1 MRFPALCLLLL
12 FPAVP
17 LAADEEP
24 FFYEGRMR
32 IPVALATADG
42 NRLPAARYRLEVK
55 GEAPARRLIFSLNGT
70 VKAMVRE
77 AAGQDPAL
85 DSAEVPLVGTH
96 LLRSTAVK
104 LAPAKERQ
112 FSQTGMARYQEEKH
126 LWDGTMRVYLS
137 PKDGAVY
144 FIFQERRKKRHWS
157 RSNFRL
163 QRTPSP

>member
-1 MRFPALCLLLL
+1 MRFLPLTLLLL
-12 FPAVP
+12 FPAVL
-17 LAADEEP
+17 LAADQESP
-24 FFYEGRMR
+24 FYKGRMR
-32 IPVALATADG
+32 IPVALATVEG
-42 NRLPAARYRLEVK
+42 IRLPAARYHLEVK

-70 VKAMVRE
+70 VKAEVRE
-77 AAGQDPAL
+77 SAGQAL
-85 DSAEVPLVGTH
+85 DAAEVPLVGTH

-112 FSQTGMARYQEEKH
+112 HSRTGLARYQEEKH

-137 PKDGAVY
+137 PKDGVVY
-144 FIFQERRKKRHWS
+144 FVFQERRKKRHWS

>member
-1 MRFPALCLLLL
+1 MRFTALFSLLL
-12 FPAVP
+12 FPA
-17 LAADEEP
+17 LLSAADEEP
-24 FFYEGRMR
+24 RYYEGRMR
-32 IPVALATADG
+32 IPVTLATADG
-42 NRLPAARYRLEVK
+42 TRLPAAGYRLEVK
-55 GEAPARRLIFSLNGT
+55 GDAPARTLVFSLNGT
-70 VKAMVRE
+70 VKAEVRE
-77 AAGQDPAL
+77 SAGQDPAL

-137 PKDGAVY
+137 PKDGVVY
-144 FIFQERRKKRHWS
+144 FIFQERRKKRHWR

>member
-1 MRFPALCLLLL
+1 MRFSLLISLLL
-12 FPAVP
+12 FPAA
-17 LAADEEP
+17 LFAADEEP
-24 FFYEGRMR
+24 PYYTGRMR
-32 IPVALATADG
+32 IPEALATADG
-42 NRLPAARYRLEVK
+42 IRLPAARYHLEVK

-70 VKAMVRE
+70 VKAVVSE
-77 AAGQDPAL
+77 SAGQDPAL

-112 FSQTGMARYQEEKH
+112 HSQTGLARYQEEKH
-126 LWDGTMRVYLS
+126 LWDGTMRVFLS
-137 PKDGAVY
+137 PKDAVVY
-144 FIFQERRKKRHWS
+144 FVFQERRKKRHWS

>member
-1 MRFPALCLLLL
+1 MRFSSAFLLLL
-12 FPAVP
+12 FPAVV
-17 LAADEEP
+17 LAAGEEAP
-24 FFYEGRMR
+24 FYKGRMR
-32 IPVALATADG
+32 IPVALATAEG
-42 NRLPAARYRLEVK
+42 IRLPAGRYHLEVK
-55 GEAPARRLIFSLNGT
+55 GEAPARTLIFSLNGT
-70 VKAMVRE
+70 SKAVVSE
-77 AAGQDPAL
+77 SAGQDPAL

-112 FSQTGMARYQEEKH
+112 YSRTGLARYQEEKH

-137 PKDGAVY
+137 PKDGVVY
-144 FIFQERRKKRHWS
+144 FVFQERRKKRHWS

>member
-1 MRFPALCLLLL
+1 MRFPPLFSLLLV
-12 FPAVP
+12 PALL

-24 FFYEGRMR
+24 PFYKGRMR

-42 NRLPAARYRLEVK
+42 TRLPATRYHLEVK
-55 GEAPARRLIFSLNGT
+55 GEAPARTLIFSLNGT
-70 VKAMVRE
+70 VKAAVTE
-77 AAGQDPAL
+77 SVGQDPAL
-85 DSAEVPLVGTH
+85 DSAEVPLMGTH

-112 FSQTGMARYQEEKH
+112 FSQTGRARYQEEKH

-137 PKDGAVY
+137 PKEGVVY
-144 FIFQERRKKRHWS
+144 FIFQERRKKQHWS

>member
-1 MRFPALCLLLL
+1 MRFLPLTLLLL
-12 FPAVP
+12 FPAV
-17 LAADEEP
+17 LAATDEKSP
-24 FFYEGRMR
+24 FYKGRMR
-32 IPVALATADG
+32 IPVALATAEDI
-42 NRLPAARYRLEVK
+42 RLPPARYHLEVK

-70 VKAMVRE
+70 VKAEVGE
-77 AAGQDPAL
+77 SAGQDPAL
-85 DSAEVPLVGTH
+85 DAAEVPLVGTH

-112 FSQTGMARYQEEKH
+112 HSRTGLARYQEEKH

-137 PKDGAVY
+137 PKDGVVY
-144 FIFQERRKKRHWS
+144 FVFQERRKKRHWS

>member
-1 MRFPALCLLLL
+1 MRFPALSSLLL
-12 FPAVP
+12 FPALL

-24 FFYEGRMR
+24 PFYQGRMR
-32 IPVALATADG
+32 VPVALATAG
-42 NRLPAARYRLEVK
+42 GIRLPAARYHLEVK
-55 GEAPARRLIFSLNGT
+55 GEAPARRLIFSRNGT
-70 VKAMVRE
+70 AKAEVRE
-77 AAGQDPAL
+77 SAGPDPAL

-112 FSQTGMARYQEEKH
+112 FSQTGLARYQEEKH

-137 PKDGAVY
+137 PKDGVVY
-144 FIFQERRKKRHWS
+144 FVFQERRKKRHWS